1 MESKVV
7 RWADAD
13 KSDDFVKQ
21 KLKLNGL
28 SGDALKSN
36 KNYKYFKQFVD
47 IKEGN
52 QRDVWLKQEVS
63 TSDVWTK
70 LGFGNVKTQEELTK
84 ASGTDA
90 FQVYLRYADSV
101 DNRAVAKS
109 YNKEEIVPVISVD
122 SSWAEK
128 KARMESW
135 VKANKPAAYVMMV
148 LGLHDL
154 SPAAVKSNK
163 NLKLFAEYL
172 QTNKKSLGNAD
183 ILLKHLM
190 GLENLS
196 PKAMTNSENY
206 KTYKY
211 LSDLI
216 QNNK

>member
-1 MESKVV
+1 M

-84 ASGTDA
+84 ASLTTVQSRNHTIRRKLCLSLVLTPHGP
-90 FQVYLRYADSV
+90 R
-101 DNRAVAKS
+101 
-109 YNKEEIVPVISVD
+109 
-122 SSWAEK
+122 K
-128 KARMESW
+128 KREW
-135 VKANKPAAYVMMV
+135 KV
-148 LGLHDL
+148 G
-154 SPAAVKSNK
+154 
-163 NLKLFAEYL
+163 
-172 QTNKKSLGNAD
+172 
-183 ILLKHLM
+183 
-190 GLENLS
+190 
-196 PKAMTNSENY
+196 
-206 KTYKY
+206 
-211 LSDLI
+211 
-216 QNNK
+216 